1 MTSDFE
7 NDEIKD
13 SSFPI
18 DLTDDTTSL
27 DMYGVWVK
35 SGPRDVSAS
44 PKKGEASSFTD
55 SVSFTD
61 FPEPPV
67 SPQEE
72 GAEAPS
78 ARSETETSID
88 DFLDIGSL
96 PDLPDFPD
104 MQEDRVD
111 AFSETS
117 GEVPKANETE
127 PEDIAESIEFEDIVP
142 ITFEEKGL
150 DETSLPQKEREIPD
164 TSWSEAS
171 IGVTETISLDS
182 FDTEPEA
189 ALDTADSGFAAEPF
203 EEVQFEDISFPAE
216 EGESVEEV
224 AKESP
229 ELAPENETS
238 ETVESLEAFERMET
252 QYEAI
257 EPQTVEE
264 SFEEPAEAIE
274 AADTDDIT
282 LEDFIEP
289 EITLKKPEE
298 MSAPESEAKMEFSV
312 EDFMGPQES
321 PAKKDAAPS
330 DDDFSSFLDDLNA
343 SPAEVP
349 PSGDSGDLDLDS
361 LINSVNE
368 AGALGQEKEN
378 LFDDTEP
385 LNIDLEFDESFIEDS
400 AKIRATGSAVSESE
414 FFNSEF
420 GVELVDETTGSAG
433 PAESERKE
441 SGMDFE
447 TLFQAVEEPT
457 EKKDRAAKASLGT
470 DSILEETSEFDDL
483 LQSLDAAPVPAPV
496 SDKGKSAVPASKGFN
511 LDVTEEDSMVE
522 SITTSVSETSSDEDF
537 SVSLF
542 GAETVAEPSEQAP
555 STSTEAASIQ
565 NTDIAEDISIPEPE
579 TTEGEA
585 ETIEEIPTLNGEPIT
600 AMAFPDVE
608 EIVDITQF
616 KDYNNAESNPES
628 AITEKASAEET
639 VSLDFDD
646 ISAVEKDL
654 SEENPVTGEDTVVT
668 NDKSTELLMIIA
680 DELSSIKKE
689 ISTLKSEI
697 SGFKAGTA
705 GEAPAT
711 QAPGAP
717 VENSGFF
724 SDDDTDETIALTG
737 DELNNILITADF
749 TEEKS
754 DEPIAEGSSS
764 PETPANESISV
775 TEAPLSPE
783 PAAVAEREP
792 EIPETLPDTIFDVPG
807 FESVE
812 NIEAAHV
819 NQITDDVSYLEG
831 SNDIE
836 PDLDN
841 VAIEE
846 PELET
851 IDFDDEKLEE
861 PELTEF
867 NIDLTG
873 METGFPA
880 EQDIAVSEQPAVEEL
895 AVPEEPNAPEIE
907 EFATTDTLSAQELA
921 AIGGNVAPEAPV
933 AGESDGTET
942 AQATATLP
950 VELKDE
956 IKSVLSYMDQLLESL
971 PEEKIEE
978 FARSE
983 HFEVYKKL
991 FEELGIS

>member
-44 PKKGEASSFTD
+44 QKKGDESFTD
-55 SVSFTD
+55 TVSFTD
-61 FPEPPV
+61 FPESPV
-67 SPQEE
+67 SPKD
-72 GAEAPS
+72 
-78 ARSETETSID
+78 ETIESSSD
-88 DFLDIGSL
+88 DFLDIASL

-104 MQEDRVD
+104 IEEER
-111 AFSETS
+111 ETAQ
-117 GEVPKANETE
+117 GTTAEEAVATPDTE
-127 PEDIAESIEFEDIVP
+127 PESAMESIEFEDIVP
-142 ITFEEKGL
+142 IAFEEGAPEE
-150 DETSLPQKEREIPD
+150 DAVFAHERESAVSPR
-164 TSWSEAS
+164 SEDL
-171 IGVTETISLDS
+171 GETTETISLDS
-182 FDTEPEA
+182 FDAVPEEPSPASDTGFVTETF
-189 ALDTADSGFAAEPF
+189 D
-203 EEVQFEDISFPAE
+203 EVQFEEISFPAE
-216 EGESVEEV
+216 ESEEPKESVEEP
-224 AKESP
+224 AEQLLQRFAPETFETLESFERTESP
-229 ELAPENETS
+229 REETEPQAS
-238 ETVESLEAFERMET
+238 EVSFD
-252 QYEAI
+252 EAI
-257 EPQTVEE
+257 EPLEE
-264 SFEEPAEAIE
+264 KPADEAAIE
-274 AADTDDIT
+274 
-282 LEDFIEP
+282 DFLEP

-298 MSAPESEAKMEFSV
+298 TPTLGSESEMELSI
-312 EDFMGPQES
+312 EDFMGPQE
-321 PAKKDAAPS
+321 PAKKEAAPS
-330 DDDFSSFLDDLNA
+330 EDDLSSFLDDLNA
-343 SPAEVP
+343 SSAE
-349 PSGDSGDLDLDS
+349 PSHPSDGGDFDLDS
-361 LINSVNE
+361 LINTVNE
-368 AGALGQEKEN
+368 GGALSQEKEN

-400 AKIRATGSAVSESE
+400 EKIRATGSAVSESE

-420 GVELVDETTGSAG
+420 GVELVDETAG
-433 PAESERKE
+433 EAGNAESARPEA
-441 SGMDFE
+441 GMDFDA
-447 TLFQAVEEPT
+447 LIQAAEEPT
-457 EKKDRAAKASLGT
+457 EKTERASESSSGT
-470 DSILEETSEFDDL
+470 GSMLEETSEFDDL

-496 SDKGKSAVPASKGFN
+496 SDKGKSPTPTAKSFN

-522 SITTSVSETSSDEDF
+522 SITTSVSESSSDEDF

-542 GAETVAEPSEQAP
+542 GNETVVPAAKKVEPVAEPKTIEQAVQ
-555 STSTEAASIQ
+555 ASAEPIIPE
-565 NTDIAEDISIPEPE
+565 DIAVPEPE
-579 TTEGEA
+579 AFKA
-585 ETIEEIPTLNGEPIT
+585 EESEEIPSLSPESVSLE
-600 AMAFPDVE
+600 AFPTAEAFPNIE

-616 KDYNNAESNPES
+616 KDYNSAESNPES
-628 AITEKASAEET
+628 AITEKASVEEP

-654 SEENPVTGEDTVVT
+654 SEENPVTGEDAVVT

-705 GEAPAT
+705 GEATVAQT
-711 QAPGAP
+711 PGAP
-717 VENSGFF
+717 IENSGFF

-754 DEPIAEGSSS
+754 DENMPE
-764 PETPANESISV
+764 ETPALEAPSGKEAPV
-775 TEAPLSPE
+775 TEAISPE
-783 PAAVAEREP
+783 SAMVAENEP
-792 EIPETLPDTIFDVPG
+792 EIPDTLPDTIFDVPG
-807 FESVE
+807 FESAEV
-812 NIEAAHV
+812 IEAAHV

-831 SNDIE
+831 TNEIE

-851 IDFDDEKLEE
+851 IDFEDEKLEE

-873 METGFPA
+873 MENGFPA
-880 EQDIAVSEQPAVEEL
+880 EQEIAVSEPPAVEEL
-895 AVPEEPNAPEIE
+895 AVPEETSVPVVE

-921 AIGGNVAPEAPV
+921 AVGGNVAPEAL
-933 AGESDGTET
+933 AAEESESPET

>member
-1 MTSDFE
+1 
-7 NDEIKD
+7 
-13 SSFPI
+13 
-18 DLTDDTTSL
+18 
-27 DMYGVWVK
+27 
-35 SGPRDVSAS
+35 
-44 PKKGEASSFTD
+44 
-55 SVSFTD
+55 
-61 FPEPPV
+61 
-67 SPQEE
+67 
-72 GAEAPS
+72 
-78 ARSETETSID
+78 
-88 DFLDIGSL
+88 
-96 PDLPDFPD
+96 
-104 MQEDRVD
+104 
-111 AFSETS
+111 
-117 GEVPKANETE
+117 
-127 PEDIAESIEFEDIVP
+127 
-142 ITFEEKGL
+142 
-150 DETSLPQKEREIPD
+150 
-164 TSWSEAS
+164 
-171 IGVTETISLDS
+171 
-182 FDTEPEA
+182 
-189 ALDTADSGFAAEPF
+189 
-203 EEVQFEDISFPAE
+203 
-216 EGESVEEV
+216 
-224 AKESP
+224 
-229 ELAPENETS
+229 
-238 ETVESLEAFERMET
+238 
-252 QYEAI
+252 
-257 EPQTVEE
+257 
-264 SFEEPAEAIE
+264 
-274 AADTDDIT
+274 
-282 LEDFIEP
+282 
-289 EITLKKPEE
+289 
-298 MSAPESEAKMEFSV
+298 
-312 EDFMGPQES
+312 
-321 PAKKDAAPS
+321 
-330 DDDFSSFLDDLNA
+330 
-343 SPAEVP
+343 
-349 PSGDSGDLDLDS
+349 
-361 LINSVNE
+361 
-368 AGALGQEKEN
+368 
-378 LFDDTEP
+378 
-385 LNIDLEFDESFIEDS
+385 
-400 AKIRATGSAVSESE
+400 
-414 FFNSEF
+414 
-420 GVELVDETTGSAG
+420 
-433 PAESERKE
+433 
-441 SGMDFE
+441 
-447 TLFQAVEEPT
+447 
-457 EKKDRAAKASLGT
+457 
-470 DSILEETSEFDDL
+470 
-483 LQSLDAAPVPAPV
+483 
-496 SDKGKSAVPASKGFN
+496 
-511 LDVTEEDSMVE
+511 
-522 SITTSVSETSSDEDF
+522 
-537 SVSLF
+537 
-542 GAETVAEPSEQAP
+542 
-555 STSTEAASIQ
+555 
-565 NTDIAEDISIPEPE
+565 
-579 TTEGEA
+579 
-585 ETIEEIPTLNGEPIT
+585 
-600 AMAFPDVE
+600 
-608 EIVDITQF
+608 
-616 KDYNNAESNPES
+616 
-628 AITEKASAEET
+628 
-639 VSLDFDD
+639 
-646 ISAVEKDL
+646 
-654 SEENPVTGEDTVVT
+654 
-668 NDKSTELLMIIA
+668 MIIA

>member
-18 DLTDDTTSL
+18 DLTADTTSL

-44 PKKGEASSFTD
+44 QKKGDESFTD

-67 SPQEE
+67 SLQEE
-72 GAEAPS
+72 GVVEPS
-78 ARSETETSID
+78 ARVEAESASD
-88 DFLDIGSL
+88 DFFDIGSL

-104 MQEDRVD
+104 IEDEH
-111 AFSETS
+111 ETTQRAS
-117 GEVPKANETE
+117 TE
-127 PEDIAESIEFEDIVP
+127 PTVETAEAEPEMAMESIEFEDIVP
-142 ITFEEKGL
+142 IAFEEDAL
-150 DETSLPQKEREIPD
+150 VED
-164 TSWSEAS
+164 TVSAHEQESATTPLNEAS
-171 IGVTETISLDS
+171 IGTSETISLES
-182 FDTEPEA
+182 FDTIPEETS
-189 ALDTADSGFAAEPF
+189 LTSDLGFATESF
-203 EEVQFEDISFPAE
+203 EEVQFEDISFPTDDKE
-216 EGESVEEV
+216 EIIESVEKPVE
-224 AKESP
+224 EP
-229 ELAPENETS
+229 LEETLTDEIHTD
-238 ETVESLEAFERMET
+238 ET
-252 QYEAI
+252 AI
-257 EPQTVEE
+257 EE
-264 SFEEPAEAIE
+264 F
-274 AADTDDIT
+274 
-282 LEDFIEP
+282 LEP

-298 MSAPESEAKMEFSV
+298 TPTLGSESEMELSI
-312 EDFMGPQES
+312 EDFMGPQE
-321 PAKKDAAPS
+321 PTKKESAPS
-330 DDDFSSFLDDLNA
+330 EDDLSSFLDDLNA
-343 SPAEVP
+343 SAAE
-349 PSGDSGDLDLDS
+349 PSSDSGDFDLDS

-368 AGALGQEKEN
+368 AGALSQEKEN

-400 AKIRATGSAVSESE
+400 EKIRATGSAVSESE

-420 GVELVDETTGSAG
+420 GVELVDETAGEAGTIESAHTD
-433 PAESERKE
+433 A
-441 SGMDFE
+441 GMDFDA
-447 TLFQAVEEPT
+447 LIQAAEEPA
-457 EKKDRAAKASLGT
+457 EKKEGVSAGSSNTGSL
-470 DSILEETSEFDDL
+470 LEETSEFDDL

-496 SDKGKSAVPASKGFN
+496 SDKGKSPLPIAKGFN

-522 SITTSVSETSSDEDF
+522 SITTSVSESASDEDF

-542 GAETVAEPSEQAP
+542 GAETVVPAVNKAEPVAEPIEKAVQPSSEAVIP
-555 STSTEAASIQ
+555 ENLAM
-565 NTDIAEDISIPEPE
+565 PEPE
-579 TTEGEA
+579 AFEA
-585 ETIEEIPTLNGEPIT
+585 EEREEIPSLSPE
-600 AMAFPDVE
+600 AMSVEAFLPSIE
-608 EIVDITQF
+608 ENVDITQF
-616 KDYNNAESNPES
+616 KDYNSAESIPES
-628 AITEKASAEET
+628 AITEKASVEET

-705 GEAPAT
+705 VEAPAAQT
-711 QAPGAP
+711 PGAP
-717 VENSGFF
+717 IENSGFF

-754 DEPIAEGSSS
+754 DDNMAEESPAPEAFTAQEASIAEATS
-764 PETPANESISV
+764 PESTV
-775 TEAPLSPE
+775 
-783 PAAVAEREP
+783 VAESEP
-792 EIPETLPDTIFDVPG
+792 EIPDTLPDTIFDVPG
-807 FESVE
+807 FESE
-812 NIEAAHV
+812 EPIEPAHV

-851 IDFDDEKLEE
+851 IDFEDEKLEE

-873 METGFPA
+873 METEFPA
-880 EQDIAVSEQPAVEEL
+880 EQEIAVSEAPAVEEL
-895 AVPEEPNAPEIE
+895 AVPEETSIPTVE

-921 AIGGNVAPEAPV
+921 AVGGNVAPEAPV
-933 AGESDGTET
+933 AEESESAET